1 MSDIKRSAYI
11 FYENE
16 ISKSNRCRKST
27 SKQEWTTKLKAV
39 YIDGQDLLRLKE
51 AESKAYMEYKCYQY
65 YNTYTDNLTTTG
77 DRQYELYRVWAR
89 ISEETRVIDNSLYSK
104 FKEQFPN
111 CRQPRSEFDYYLGC
125 AQTYKTHQLKG
136 HTYSLLFDVPL
147 EKPVEIVAAINP
159 PVEIARLDPPTEEC
173 TSKPPSRPSN
183 PVAIIPEGADVF
195 TFVFGNVPKCKFTP
209 LNIPKKQHDFTRIS
223 LALLE
228 EKRENQELK
237 KQCEELSKEKEPLAA

>member
-1 MSDIKRSAYI
+1 MSHIKRSDYI

-39 YIDGQDLLRLKE
+39 YMDGQDLLRLKE

-89 ISEETRVIDNSLYSK
+89 ISEETRVIDNALYSK

-111 CRQPRSEFDYYLGC
+111 CRQPRSEFDYYLEC
-125 AQTYKTHQLKG
+125 SQTYNTHQLKG
-136 HTYSLLFDVPL
+136 HTYSLSFDIPL
-147 EKPVEIVAAINP
+147 EKPVENIAAIKP
-159 PVEIARLDPPTEEC
+159 PVTLEPPAEEHN
-173 TSKPPSRPSN
+173 SEPVRRPSN
-183 PVAIIPEGADVF
+183 PVAIVPEGVDVF
-195 TFVFGNVPKCKFTP
+195 TYVFGNVPKCKFTP

-228 EKRENQELK
+228 EKRVNQELK
-237 KQCEELSKEKEPLAA
+237 KQCEELSKGQGTEATV